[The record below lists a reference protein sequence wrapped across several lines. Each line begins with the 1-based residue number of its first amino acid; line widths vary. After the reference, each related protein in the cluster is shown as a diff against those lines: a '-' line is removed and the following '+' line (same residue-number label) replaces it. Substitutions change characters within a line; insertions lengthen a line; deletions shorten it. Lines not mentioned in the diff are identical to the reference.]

1 MGSRRITLI
10 VFTVVA
16 GILLFASTL
25 PAIDTNEVDNM
36 NKWKLTD
43 FYPSVEE
50 FTQEKN
56 QLAKDIEELPKFK
69 GTLGESARK
78 MLEVL
83 ELTSSLEMRIRK
95 MESYTSRRLDQ
106 DTRVSD
112 NLALQSEVEAL
123 RTRLA
128 EAASF
133 IDPEITKIDEKQMK
147 KFFKQESGLKVY
159 DFPIREIIRMK
170 AHIRNEAE
178 EEILAAA
185 YDLYYT
191 NETIFSIF
199 TDADMPKRT
208 ITLADGSEVKMT
220 FPNFDKVRR
229 SLVEEDRK
237 AAFEAFCG
245 QYKEYVRT
253 LAQTLFGQLKVHKFY
268 TNMRHYDST
277 LEAALDHNE
286 IDVKIYTSLIEAAH
300 QHMDTF
306 HRYLK
311 LKARALGKEKLH
323 YTDMYIP
330 FTTGV
335 KITMDYEQAQKTL
348 LKALQPLGEEYVG
361 KVKEAFENRWVD
373 VYPSDGKRTGAYS
386 SGWAYDVHPYIL
398 MNFNDSYSDTLT
410 LAHEFGH
417 AMHSH
422 YSNSN
427 QPFPTADYATFVA
440 EVASTFNENLLNDFM
455 LKKVEND
462 DEKLYLLGNFLDGTI
477 KGTFF
482 RQIQFAEF
490 ELMMHKKVE
499 QGEALT
505 DKVLSEMYLDLT
517 RKYYGHDK
525 GVVDVPEMIAVE
537 WSMIPH
543 FYYNY
548 YVFTYSTSVAAAS
561 LLSQK
566 VIEKESGA
574 LEKYYANLLKAGG
587 STGPVDILKNAGA
600 DMTTPEAYQALIDR
614 ANRYMDEVEKLLAA
628 KGK

>member
-1 MGSRRITLI
+1 MKSMAKTLI
-10 VFTVVA
+10 VFFVTV
-16 GILLFASTL
+16 GILFFASAL
-25 PAIDTNEVDNM
+25 PATDRSEVKQM
-36 NKWKLTD
+36 HKWNLKD
-43 FYPSVEE
+43 YYPSDEA
-50 FTQEKN
+50 FEKEKE
-56 QLAKDIEELPKFK
+56 QVVKGIEKMSQYK
-69 GTLGESARK
+69 GTLAQSGKQLFKA
-78 MLEVL
+78 LEF
-83 ELTSSLEMRIRK
+83 TSDLEMKMRK
-95 MESYTSRRLDQ
+95 LESYTSRRLDR
-106 DTRVSD
+106 DTRVSE
-112 NLALQSEVEAL
+112 NLALQSEVEAV
-123 RTRLA
+123 RTNLA

-133 IDPEITKIDEKQMK
+133 IDPEITKIDEGQMK
-147 KFFKQESGLKVY
+147 KFFSEEPGLKVY
-159 DFPIREIIRMK
+159 DFPIREIMRMK

-191 NETIFSIF
+191 NETVYSIF
-199 TDADMPKRT
+199 TNADMPKKT
-208 ITLADGSEVKMT
+208 ITLADGTEIKMT
-220 FPNFDKVRR
+220 YPNFDKVRR
-229 SLVEEDRK
+229 SLVEQDRK
-237 AAFEAFCG
+237 AAFEAFTS

-253 LAQTLFGQLKVHKFY
+253 MAQTLFGQLKVHKFY

-277 LEAALDHNE
+277 LEAALDRDE

-300 QHMDTF
+300 KHLDTF

-335 KITMDYEQAQKTL
+335 EISVDYEQAQKML
-348 LKALQPLGEEYVG
+348 LEALVPLGSEYVD
-361 KVKEAFENRWVD
+361 KVKEAFEKRWVD
-373 VYPSDGKRTGAYS
+373 VYPNEGKRNGAYS
-386 SGWAYDVHPYIL
+386 SGWAYDVHPFIL
-398 MNFNDSYSDTLT
+398 MNFNDTYSDTLT

-440 EVASTFNENLLNDFM
+440 EVASTFNENLLNDYM

-482 RQIQFAEF
+482 RQIQFAEY

-499 QGEALT
+499 KGEALT
-505 DKVLSEMYLDLT
+505 DEVLSEMYLDLT
-517 RKYYGHDK
+517 RLYYGHDE
-525 GVVDVPEMIAVE
+525 GVVEVPEMIAVE

-561 LLSQK
+561 LLAQK
-566 VIEKESGA
+566 VIEKEPGA

-600 DMTTPEAYQALIDR
+600 DMTTPEAYKALIDR
-614 ANRYMDEVEKLLAA
+614 ANRYMDEVEKLLDA
-628 KGK
+628 KGM